1 MSTTEPGDSLPLV
14 EQPPLAPME
23 VLAPPKPSPSTAAGR
38 IQYLDSLRYVF
49 SHPEWLK
56 NFLIFA
62 VFTLIPVLN
71 TVLLCGYLYE
81 IVEHRH
87 RRLAG
92 PYPLFQVRRFAAYMT
107 RGIWCFFLSNIV
119 GVIIAPMIQVLTQGT
134 MFGSMAAIQSGDW
147 GAVAAAVVIPLVII
161 GFLLFLLG
169 LQVLIT
175 PFMLRG
181 GLSQDFGLMMNFRWI
196 GHYLQTMWLETILVC
211 LFVLFSTLAMMV
223 VGCPL
228 LCVGLVAAIAFST
241 MVQAHLH
248 CQLYEL
254 YLARGGEPIP
264 LRPLVADVPPVIQ
277 SSSPTP

>member
-1 MSTTEPGDSLPLV
+1 MSTPEPGDSLPPV
-14 EQPPLAPME
+14 EQPPLAPAE
-23 VLAPPKPSPSTAAGR
+23 VLAPPKPTPSSAAGR

-49 SHPEWLK
+49 SHPEWFK
-56 NFLIFA
+56 NLLIFS

-71 TVLLCGYLYE
+71 SVLVCGYLYH

-87 RRLAG
+87 RRLVG
-92 PYPLFQVRRFAAYMT
+92 PYPLFQIRGFAAYMT
-107 RGIWCFFLSNIV
+107 RGIWCFFLSSIV

-134 MFGSMAAIQSGDW
+134 MFGSMAAMQSGDW
-147 GAVAAAVVIPLVII
+147 GAIVVAVIVPLVII

-196 GHYLQTMWLETILVC
+196 GHYLQTMWLETTLVC
-211 LFVLFSTLAMMV
+211 LFVLLSMLVIAPLGCLVFCYGFFVAM
-223 VGCPL
+223 
-228 LCVGLVAAIAFST
+228 AFMT

-254 YLARGGEPIP
+254 FLARGGEPIP
-264 LRPLVADVPPVIQ
+264 LRPLLADVPPVIQ